1 MPRATVDTFAALLR
15 SLRPHLGQ
23 PSFLHALYRA
33 LQEHVSRR
41 SAVEADG
48 LRFPETL
55 PADPPR
61 LEEAGV
67 RVWWPEGSPAALE
80 ELVRTL
86 IRAHATVSDL
96 RAELLAIEDQSS
108 RSARMLSVLAHE
120 IKNPLFAILGS
131 LELLAQKPLDE
142 EVQRL
147 LQTAHAS
154 AQRMHA
160 LVNDSLQL
168 VALEQEG
175 VRLKAER
182 LSLNELLRELV
193 KEAEPVAMASG
204 IQLRVVP
211 LRGDA
216 ELLGDRKW
224 LQQALLNLVL
234 NAIKY
239 TPEGG
244 KVMVRGARNADSVGV
259 LVEDTGPGIAEHDL
273 ERIFEPFQ
281 RADAK
286 KEGSGLGLAI
296 VKRVVEAHGG
306 RIEVKSRPGAGSTF
320 AVWLPRLQPGR
331 GVAGWGVRVLVLTA
345 LALFA
350 LARLPIYPAPVNA
363 DTPAGPV
370 ALTEPASLPDGGTVR
385 LGDARV
391 SFDPGARVQMKA
403 RRSLWGGDLR
413 ASLRLFE
420 GATQVDRSG
429 PSPRLA
435 VTLNYAQLNPQG
447 TRFQAQTGTAD
458 LVSLYDGRLAL
469 AGPGFRGELAPGEG
483 AAVSAAGV
491 EKRRL
496 LPAPQVRA
504 RTLADG
510 SLELRW
516 LPVEGAVRY
525 RVRLL
530 EGDRPVVVQETEA
543 TSWLYLPQG
552 DRKLRAEVQAID
564 DLGLAGPASE
574 AAPYLER
581 GSFYRGHQKFLAGD
595 YAGAAELLA
604 RAVELDPT
612 NAEAWF
618 ELGLSLVEEGDLEG
632 ARAAFERA
640 VQLEPALEP
649 KVWLPL
655 GRALE
660 KAGRPEEAE
669 AYYRKAR
676 ALPESARAAEVG
688 LLRTLL
694 DAGRAAEAEAEA
706 CGWLRAH
713 PGDEEVQ
720 GLLRKALD
728 LQGKRYAEP
737 GCPVFQEPPPP
748 PKPKPAP
755 EPAPEPEPEPVEPPP
770 PPQICNPFCN

>member
-1 MPRATVDTFAALLR
+1 MPRVTVETFATLLR
-15 SLRPHLGQ
+15 VLRPHLGQ
-23 PSFLHALYRA
+23 PNFPHALYRA
-33 LQEHVSRR
+33 LREHVSRR
-41 SAVEADG
+41 SAVEADE
-48 LRFPETL
+48 LRFPEVL
-55 PADPPR
+55 PEDPPR

-67 RVWWPEGSPAALE
+67 RVWWPEGVPAALE

-131 LELLAQKPLDE
+131 LELLAEKPLDE
-142 EVQRL
+142 EVRRL
-147 LQTAHAS
+147 VQTAHAS

-168 VALEQEG
+168 VAFEQEG
-175 VRLKAER
+175 VRLRAER
-182 LSLNELLRELV
+182 LSLNELLRELA

-216 ELLGDRKW
+216 EFLGDRRW

-234 NAIKY
+234 NAVKY

-244 KVMVRGARNADSVGV
+244 RVVLRGVRRNDSVGV
-259 LVEDTGPGIAEHDL
+259 LVEDTGPGIAERDL

-281 RADAK
+281 RADAT

-306 RIEVKSRPGAGSTF
+306 RVEVKSQLGAGSAF

-331 GVAGWGVRVLVLTA
+331 GAAGWGVRVLVLTT

-350 LARLPIYPAPVNA
+350 LARLPIYPAPVSA

-370 ALTEPASLPDGGTVR
+370 ALAEPVSLPDGGTVR

-420 GATQVDRSG
+420 GATQVDRTG
-429 PSPRLA
+429 PTPRLA
-435 VTLNYAQLNPQG
+435 VALNYAQLNPQG
-447 TRFQAQTGTAD
+447 TRFQAQTGTTD
-458 LVSLYDGRLAL
+458 RVSLYDGRLAL

-525 RVRLL
+525 RLRLL
-530 EGDRPVVVQETEA
+530 EGDRPVLVQETEA
-543 TSWLYLPQG
+543 TSWVYVPQA

-574 AAPYLER
+574 PVPYLER
-581 GSFYRGHQKFLAGD
+581 GSFYQGHQKFLAGD
-595 YAGAAELLA
+595 YAGATVLLA

-618 ELGLSLVEEGDLEG
+618 ELGQSLLEEGDLEG

-640 VQLEPALEP
+640 VQLEPALEQ
-649 KVWLPL
+649 KIWLPL

-660 KAGRPEEAE
+660 EAGRPEEAE
-669 AYYRKAR
+669 VYYRKAR
-676 ALPESARAAEVG
+676 ALPESARDAEVG

-694 DAGRAAEAEAEA
+694 GAGRAAEAETEA
-706 CGWLRAH
+706 CSWLRAH

-728 LQGKRYAEP
+728 RQAKRYAEP

-748 PKPKPAP
+748 PKPKPKP
-755 EPAPEPEPEPVEPPP
+755 KPEPEPEPVKPPP